1 MIRIS
6 RSKEDIQILEEI
18 DKLGVI
24 SSKLKGFDF
33 SDTAVIK
40 PWGYEYLVYENEDKT
55 LCAWVLHLENNSS
68 STSMHCHRNKKTR
81 IVVLNGSILLQT
93 LQKELRLSERGEALI
108 DKATFHSIR
117 ALSNGCIITEIE
129 SPSFKPDAVRW
140 KDKWGREL
148 KEYESKCK
156 LIKTHR
162 LPCPY
167 RTDSSAY
174 QEIVRLAKETGYIF
188 NC

>member
-1 MIRIS
+1 VIRIN
-6 RSKEDIQILEEI
+6 RTKEDIRLLEQI

-24 SSKLKGFDF
+24 PSKLEGFDF

-55 LCAWVLHLENNSS
+55 LCAWVLHLKNNGV

-93 LQKELRLSERGEALI
+93 LQKELRLSGRVEAVI
-108 DKATFHSIR
+108 DKAAFHSII
-117 ALSNGCIITEIE
+117 AISSDCIITEIE

-140 KDKWGREL
+140 KDKWDREL
-148 KEYESKCK
+148 QEYESKCK

-174 QEIVRLAKETGYIF
+174 QEIVKLTMETGYIF
-188 NC
+188 NY